1 MGYNRHSL
9 KLKACCDESGVDG
22 LYRSGS
28 SCDGAALV
36 LGVLS
41 VALLGGCSSIM
52 SSATADLSRGLTSAV
67 LDQNDPETVRQ
78 GAPAYLLMV
87 DGLIADHPDNPELL
101 TTGATLYAS
110 YTSAFVDDPT
120 RAARLAERA
129 KRYGFAALCSV
140 EPRTCDSWRRPFDEF
155 EAVIADVSPR
165 HLEQL
170 YTAGSAWAT
179 WIEANRSDWAA
190 VGDKARVEAIM
201 DRVVAL
207 DSGYRDG
214 APYTYLGVLNS
225 IIPPALGGRPEE
237 GRRDFER
244 AIELSGGRDL
254 LTKVLFAREYAR
266 LVFDRELHDRLL
278 EEVLDANPDVPG
290 HVLTNTMAQNEA
302 RALLAESDIY
312 FAE

>member
-1 MGYNRHSL
+1 VL
-9 KLKACCDESGVDG
+9 L
-22 LYRSGS
+22 
-28 SCDGAALV
+28 LV
-36 LGVLS
+36 LLAGS
-41 VALLGGCSSIM
+41 LLGGCSSIM

-101 TTGATLYAS
+101 TTGARLYSS
-110 YTSAFVDDPT
+110 YTSAFVDDPD

-129 KRYGFAALCSV
+129 KQYGFAALCSV

-155 EAVIADVSPR
+155 EAVIDGVGPR

-170 YTAGSAWAT
+170 YTAGAAWAT
-179 WIEANRSDWAA
+179 WVEANRSDWVA
-190 VGDKARVEAIM
+190 VADKARVEAIM
-201 DRVVAL
+201 KRVVAL
-207 DSGYRDG
+207 DPEYRDG

-244 AIELSGGRDL
+244 AIDLSGGRDL

-278 EEVLDANPDVPG
+278 QEVLDSNPDVPG
-290 HVLTNTMAQNEA
+290 LVLTNTLAQTEA
-302 RALLAESDIY
+302 RVLLAESDDY